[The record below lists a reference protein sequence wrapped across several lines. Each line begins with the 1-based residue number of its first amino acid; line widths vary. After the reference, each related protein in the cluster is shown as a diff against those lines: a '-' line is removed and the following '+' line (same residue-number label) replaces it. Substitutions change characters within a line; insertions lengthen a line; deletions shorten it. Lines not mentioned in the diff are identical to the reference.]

1 MLRHVLFACPGRSC
15 DEYFVIFY
23 IYNGFIPIYDLN
35 FIGTEEF
42 PETIVGGLAGA
53 AGGGDQPGQ
62 VLPDKGNRVEHDAVE
77 NRDGRGDGG
86 AELHIFHII
95 RGGIRRVNS
104 GSCLKPPGG
113 NFHGGNVPVIGG
125 TWRDRAGR
133 PGIFFQVG
141 RKIRIVFIVLGGDV
155 HRDASQ
161 VETKFHKRYFGE
173 VGGGWG
179 GWGGW
184 GPLSHLR

>member
-15 DEYFVIFY
+15 DEYFVIIY

-95 RGGIRRVNS
+95 RGGIWLVNA
-104 GSCLKPPGG
+104 GSLLETLGG

-141 RKIRIVFIVLGGDV
+141 RKIRIVFIVLDSNSPPTP
-155 HRDASQ
+155 SQ
-161 VETKFHKRYFGE
+161 
-173 VGGGWG
+173 
-179 GWGGW
+179 
-184 GPLSHLR
+184 PPS

>member
-125 TWRDRAGR
+125 TKAG
-133 PGIFFQVG
+133 
-141 RKIRIVFIVLGGDV
+141 
-155 HRDASQ
+155 
-161 VETKFHKRYFGE
+161 
-173 VGGGWG
+173 
-179 GWGGW
+179 
-184 GPLSHLR
+184 